1 MCQLT
6 TFLPPKAEKYH
17 NSVQFLFNSRTSPHL
32 VDHPE
37 NHKNHIWTK
46 TKNSAAK
53 LRSRRFSEERFSTS
67 GDFFWRQ
74 KKQQRFQPN
83 RKQYISVAFHCTE
96 TPVSWQ
102 AFSTCWQQSFYPKM
116 HWEIQLN
123 PCWEIQ
129 PKHPL
134 VIDNQWKSQ
143 NKHMGVQ
150 QSATQSNKAT
160 RGWREGSEEQ
170 FSTSGDFFWRQ
181 KKQQRFQSNRK
192 QYTPFVE
199 QLPALIVS
207 AKSYHQ

>member
-1 MCQLT
+1 MVCLKEYEHGCCSLAICQSSWSA
-6 TFLPPKAEKYH
+6 PI
-17 NSVQFLFNSRTSPHL
+17 SQ
-32 VDHPE
+32 DHP
-37 NHKNHIWTK
+37 
-46 TKNSAAK
+46 
-53 LRSRRFSEERFSTS
+53 
-67 GDFFWRQ
+67 
-74 KKQQRFQPN
+74 
-83 RKQYISVAFHCTE
+83 RKETVSVAFHCTE

-160 RGWREGSEEQ
+160 
-170 FSTSGDFFWRQ
+170 
-181 KKQQRFQSNRK
+181 KQQSNKGMEGGLWRAIFNLWRLFLK
-192 QYTPFVE
+192 TE
-199 QLPALIVS
+199 KATALPAKQETVQYQAEVRLS
-207 AKSYHQ
+207 SFLNLC